1 MTLITLLT
9 DFGNQD
15 GFAGIMK
22 GVIWRISPQVQIAD
36 LTHEISPQNVL
47 QGALILAQAV
57 PFFPA
62 ETIHVAVVDPGV
74 GTSRRA
80 LGISTANQFFIGPD
94 NGIFTAVLELS
105 EAKGYKTEIYHLDA
119 PEFWLPQVSRSFHGR
134 DIFAPVAA
142 HLANGRSLSDMGSLI
157 DNPVRITIPRPVK
170 TRDGWKG
177 QIVAIDHFGNL
188 ISNIKKTH
196 LTEPLRVKVL
206 VGNEKIEKLSNSF
219 GECPSGDLI
228 AMIDSSENL
237 AVSVVNGSA
246 AERLKAKVGDPIS
259 ITQSA
264 NPSTSHR

>member
-177 QIVAIDHFGNL
+177 QIVAADYTM
-188 ISNIKKTH
+188 S
-196 LTEPLRVKVL
+196 P
-206 VGNEKIEKLSNSF
+206 
-219 GECPSGDLI
+219 
-228 AMIDSSENL
+228 
-237 AVSVVNGSA
+237 
-246 AERLKAKVGDPIS
+246 S
-259 ITQSA
+259 ITLSLPSAKSLIPNSWTTIILHSTNQDSFKQIPSHYRPHKMVYLLVVTQSLDL
-264 NPSTSHR
+264 HRQ

>member
-57 PFFPA
+57 PYFPA
-62 ETIHVAVVDPGV
+62 ETIHIAVVDPGV

-80 LGISTANQFFIGPD
+80 LGINTASQFFIGPD
-94 NGIFTAVLELS
+94 NGIFTAVLEMS
-105 EAKGYKTEIYHLDA
+105 EAKGYKAEVYHLDS

-142 HLANGRSLSDMGSLI
+142 HLANGRSLDDMGTRI
-157 DNPVRITIPRPVK
+157 DDPVRITIPRPVK
-170 TRDGWKG
+170 TKEGWQG

-196 LTEPLRVKVL
+196 LPDLARVKVL
-206 VGNEKIEKLSNSF
+206 VGNEKIEKVSNSY
-219 GECPSGDLI
+219 GENPSGELI
-228 AMIDSSENL
+228 AIIDSSEDL

-246 AERLKAKVGDPIS
+246 AERLKARVGDPVLIIES
-259 ITQSA
+259 S
-264 NPSTSHR
+264 PLHR

>member
-47 QGALILAQAV
+47 QAALILAQAV
-57 PFFPA
+57 PFFPP

-74 GTSRRA
+74 GTARRA
-80 LGISTANQFFIGPD
+80 LGISSGSQYFIGPD
-94 NGIFTAVLELS
+94 NGIFTAVFELS
-105 EAKGYKTEIYHLDA
+105 ETKGSKTEIYHLDA
-119 PEFWLPQVSRSFHGR
+119 PEFWLPKVSRSFHGR

-142 HLANGRSLSDMGSLI
+142 HLANGRSLADMGTRVE
-157 DNPVRITIPRPVK
+157 DPVRLAIPQPQK
-170 TRDGWKG
+170 TENGWLG

-188 ISNIKKTH
+188 ISNLKKEH
-196 LTEPLRVKVL
+196 ISKPQHSKVIISQVKIHGL
-206 VGNEKIEKLSNSF
+206 VNSY
-219 GECPSGDLI
+219 GERPSGELI

-237 AVSVVNGSA
+237 SVSVVNGSA
-246 AERLKAKVGDPIS
+246 AERLKARVGDPVSVIEAVS
-259 ITQSA
+259 S
-264 NPSTSHR
+264 SSH

>member
-47 QGALILAQAV
+47 QAALILAQAG
-57 PFFPA
+57 PFFPS

-74 GTSRRA
+74 GTARRA
-80 LGISTANQFFIGPD
+80 LGISTGNQYFIGPD
-94 NGIFTAVLELS
+94 NGIFTAVLEFS
-105 EAKGYKTEIYHLDA
+105 KDRGYKTEIYHLDA

-142 HLANGRSLSDMGSLI
+142 HLANGRSLSDMGTRVEDPI
-157 DNPVRITIPRPVK
+157 RIPIPRPQRIK
-170 TRDGWKG
+170 NGWLG

-188 ISNIKKTH
+188 ISNLRKMH
-196 LTEPLRVKVL
+196 LINPLQLMVT
-206 VGNEKIEKLSNSF
+206 VGQEKISGLVNSY
-219 GECPSGDLI
+219 GERPSGELI

-237 AVSVVNGSA
+237 SISIVNGSA
-246 AERLKAKVGDPIS
+246 AERLKAKVGDPVGVIEAS
-259 ITQSA
+259 
-264 NPSTSHR
+264 STSNR